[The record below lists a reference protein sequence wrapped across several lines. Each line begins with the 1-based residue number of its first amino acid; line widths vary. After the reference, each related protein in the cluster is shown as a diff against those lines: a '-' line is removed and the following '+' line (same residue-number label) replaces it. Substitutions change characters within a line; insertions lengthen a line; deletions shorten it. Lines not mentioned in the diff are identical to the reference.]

1 MGWWILVNFIPRF
14 WLDLFLKC
22 CIEYAS
28 PWAEFELT
36 TLVVIGIYCT
46 DICKCNTHTIMSTT
60 TPFITCCIWKILQIT
75 GADSGFQVRGG
86 RTQKNCAERRE
97 SRKYLG
103 YFVWKITILR
113 QKIIFFSQFY
123 WGVGGGFR
131 MGPLDPPPNNICKI
145 PNEVKKITRIIT
157 NC

>member
-75 GADSGFQVRGG
+75 GTDPGFQVRGAYL
-86 RTQKNCAERRE
+86 K
-97 SRKYLG
+97 KLG

-113 QKIIFFSQFY
+113 QKIYFFFQFY
-123 WGVGGGFR
+123 WGGCR
-131 MGPLDPPPNNICKI
+131 MGPLDPPLNNICKI
-145 PNEVKKITRIIT
+145 PHEVKKNHKKYNKMLMNNQT
-157 NC
+157 